1 MPPSTVKNRRTRA
14 HEAALSL
21 IALGLVCL
29 LAGCK
34 TGTAGKVVS
43 VSVDP
48 TGVNIVIGN
57 TQQFN
62 ATVQD
67 TFNTAV
73 TWTVSGGSANGTIS
87 STGLYTAPTTVPT
100 PAQVVIIATSLKDST
115 KTGTATVTITKTSQ
129 PSNVTV
135 SVSPA
140 TVSIANYSTQL
151 FTATVSGSTNTAV
164 TWVVNG
170 QQGGSRTLGFIS
182 PSGFY
187 VAPGNVPTTSD
198 GNGGNVAT
206 TLTVAAVS
214 QANTN
219 ATAVSTVTIVPG
231 NQNTQT
237 GAIELG
243 TSGGNGNDLIINNQ
257 AHTITCCGGTLGSL
271 VTQGSTQYIL
281 SNNHVLA
288 KSDTAS
294 VGDPIVQPGLI
305 DAGLTPDTKCD
316 PTQAATVANLSQ
328 FVNLEAESSASSSN
342 IDAAIAQVVAGQVDP
357 SGNILYLGGTTDSN
371 GVPVPGA
378 PDAGVGIPATVSLQV
393 AKSGRSTGLTCSSV
407 LSVSTDTSV
416 EYNKSCDG
424 TGATFTVD
432 YNNQVDVTGG
442 DFAAEGDSGSLIV
455 SQDTADPVAL
465 LYAGSDMDV
474 VGNPVSQVLAFFS
487 SGGSP
492 TTFVGGGPHAVIGCT
507 LPSGAPSSAAAARSA
522 ALAVQV
528 PTLEQSELQRAV
540 VARDAQASALLGH
553 PAVQAVGVG
562 ASLDSPGEPAI
573 EFFVTRGASHAGI
586 PAEVKGIRTRI
597 VEGDLFT
604 KRGAEISAADSATN
618 ERAGAAPRIVYSI
631 SAAEM
636 SRANTVKTAHAK
648 ELMKMAGVQ
657 GVGVTSS
664 VDSPGE
670 AALMIFVIRGVTHAP
685 IPPVIDGLRT
695 RVRESSRFRAGY
707 RGYEPRGAACR
718 IPAARPAATKASKR

>member
-1 MPPSTVKNRRTRA
+1 MPPSTVTNRRVCRTRA
-14 HEAALSL
+14 AFPL

-29 LAGCK
+29 LASCK

-57 TQQFN
+57 SQQFN
-62 ATVQD
+62 ATVLD

-73 TWTVSGGSANGTIS
+73 TWAVAGGSANGTIS
-87 STGLYTAPTTVPT
+87 TTGLYTAPTTVPT

-206 TLTVAAVS
+206 TLTVTAVS
-214 QANTN
+214 QANT
-219 ATAVSTVTIVPG
+219 AASGMSTVTIVPG
-231 NQNTQT
+231 NQSTQT
-237 GAIELG
+237 GPIELG
-243 TSGGNGNDLIINNQ
+243 ASGGNGNDLIINNQ

-271 VTQGSTQYIL
+271 VTRGSTQYIL

-288 KSDTAS
+288 KSDTAAI
-294 VGDPIVQPGLI
+294 GDPIVEPGLI
-305 DAGLTPDTKCD
+305 DAGLTPDSKCD
-316 PTQAATVANLSQ
+316 PTQATTVANLSQ
-328 FVNLEAESSASSSN
+328 FVNLESEGSASSGN

-357 SGNILYLGGTTDSN
+357 SGNIVYLGGTTDSN
-371 GVPVPGA
+371 NVPVPGA
-378 PDAGVGIPATVSLQV
+378 PDAGVGIPPTVSLQV

-407 LSVSTDTSV
+407 LAVNTATSV
-416 EYNKSCDG
+416 QYNKSCDG

-432 YNNQVDVTGG
+432 YDNQVDVTGG

-455 SQDTADPVAL
+455 SQNTADPVAL
-465 LYAGSDMDV
+465 LFAGSDSDV

-487 SGGSP
+487 AGGNP

-507 LPSGAPSSAAAARSA
+507 LPTAQSVAHGAT
-522 ALAVQV
+522 LTVKT
-528 PTLEQSELQRAV
+528 PTVEQSELQRALTV
-540 VARDAQASALLGH
+540 RDARASALLAH

-562 ASLDSPGEPAI
+562 ASLDNPGEPAI
-573 EFFVTRGASHAGI
+573 EFFVTRGASHEGI
-586 PAEVKGIRTRI
+586 PAEVNGIRTRI
-597 VEGDLFT
+597 VEGDLFA

-618 ERAGAAPRIVYSI
+618 ERAGAAPRLVYSI

-636 SRANTVKTAHAK
+636 ERAYMVKTAHAK
-648 ELMKMAGVQ
+648 DLMKMAGVQ

-670 AALMIFVIRGVTHAP
+670 AALMIFVIRGVTRAP
-685 IPPVIDGLRT
+685 IPAVIDGLRT

-718 IPAARPAATKASKR
+718 VPAAKPAPKR

>member
-1 MPPSTVKNRRTRA
+1 MV
-14 HEAALSL
+14 
-21 IALGLVCL
+21 
-29 LAGCK
+29 GCK

-57 TQQFN
+57 SQQFN
-62 ATVQD
+62 ATVLD

-73 TWTVSGGSANGTIS
+73 TWSVSGGSANGKIS
-87 STGLYTAPTTVPT
+87 STGLYTAPEKVPT
-100 PAQVVIIATSLKDST
+100 PAQVVIIATSLKDTT

-135 SVSPA
+135 QVSPA
-140 TVSIANYSTQL
+140 TVSIANYNTQV

-170 QQGGSRTLGFIS
+170 QPGGSRTLGFIS
-182 PSGFY
+182 SSGFY
-187 VAPGNVPTTSD
+187 VAPGNVPTASD
-198 GNGGNVAT
+198 GNGGNIAT
-206 TLTVAAVS
+206 TLTVTAVS

-219 ATAVSTVTIVPG
+219 ATGMSTVTIVPG
-231 NQNTQT
+231 NQSTQT
-237 GAIELG
+237 GPIELG
-243 TSGGNGNDLIINNQ
+243 ASGGNGNDLIVNNQ

-271 VTQGSTQYIL
+271 VTRGGTQFIL

-288 KSDTAS
+288 KSDTAAI
-294 VGDPIVQPGLI
+294 GDPIVEPGLI
-305 DAGLTPDTKCD
+305 DAGLTPNTKCD
-316 PTQAATVANLSQ
+316 PTQATTVANLSQ

-342 IDAAIAQVVAGQVDP
+342 IDAAIAQVVPGAVDP
-357 SGNILYLGGTTDSN
+357 AGNILYLGETTDSN
-371 GVPVPGA
+371 NVPIPAA

-407 LSVSTDTSV
+407 LSVNTDTSV

-424 TGATFTVD
+424 TGANFTVI

-465 LYAGSDMDV
+465 LYAGSDSDV
-474 VGNPVSQVLAFFS
+474 VGNPVSQVLAYFS
-487 SGGSP
+487 SGGNP
-492 TTFVGGGPHAVIGCT
+492 TTFVGGGPHQVIGCS
-507 LPSGAPSSAAAARSA
+507 LPSGAPASAARVAAM
-522 ALAVQV
+522 AVTM
-528 PTLEQSELQRAV
+528 PSLEQNVLQRAV
-540 VARDAQASALLGH
+540 AARDAQASALLAH

-586 PAEVKGIRTRI
+586 PAEVNGVRTRI

-604 KRGAEISAADSATN
+604 KRGAEISAADSASN
-618 ERAGAAPRIVYSI
+618 ERAGAAPRLVYSI

-636 SRANTVKTAHAK
+636 TRAYTVKTAHAK

-670 AALMIFVIRGVTHAP
+670 AALMIFVIRGVARAP
-685 IPPVIDGLRT
+685 IPAVIDGLRT
-695 RVRESSRFRAGY
+695 RVRESSRLRAGY

-718 IPAARPAATKASKR
+718 VPAAKPASKR